1 MISNY
6 VKTVRE
12 KVGHIPMFSPVVTL
26 ILYNDGKVL
35 LQKRQDN
42 GTWAIHGGGID
53 PGETYIEALNREIKE
68 ELNIVPVNPVLFGIY
83 SGKKL
88 YNIYPNKDEVYV
100 LNHVFFCE
108 EYDVN
113 LSFNDGEV
121 LETKWFRIDELPD
134 NILGVDIPMLNDIK
148 HFLDNGKT
156 PIVN

>member
-12 KVGHIPMFSPVVTL
+12 KVGHMPMFSPVVTL
-26 ILYNDGKVL
+26 ILYKDGKVL

-108 EYDVN
+108 EYDGN

>member
-12 KVGHIPMFSPVVTL
+12 KVGHMAMFSPVVTL
-26 ILYNDGKVL
+26 VIYKNGKVL

-53 PGETYIEALNREIKE
+53 PGEEYIEALYREIKE
-68 ELNIVPVNPVLFGIY
+68 ELNIRPVNPILFGIY

-88 YNIYPNKDEVYV
+88 FNIYPNKDEVYV

-108 EYDVN
+108 EYIGN
-113 LSFNDGEV
+113 LEFNDGEV
-121 LETKWFRIDELPD
+121 LETKWFDLDDLPEK
-134 NILGVDIPMLNDIK
+134 ILGVDIPIIYDIK
-148 HFLDNGKT
+148 KFIKNGKT

>member
-88 YNIYPNKDEVYV
+88 YNIYNDEIPYIGIGRNKIYV
-100 LNHVFFCE
+100 ITSSYLNGEFDSRWYNLFFKFKDW
-108 EYDVN
+108 YKN
-113 LSFNDGEV
+113 
-121 LETKWFRIDELPD
+121 
-134 NILGVDIPMLNDIK
+134 
-148 HFLDNGKT
+148 
-156 PIVN
+156 